1 MFLKSAPQCFSIFL
15 TNSKPKLLTGKQRS
29 LFCFSR
35 KTLHFLL
42 FLHTF
47 KVANFT
53 FLTRWSKAMIGLFT
67 KQVSSSNLTENED
80 VFLCG
85 CTFLAST
92 SVGGWVG
99 PNLPLVQLVTQFWGR
114 NVAFHVSPTPN
125 SPLSL
130 TLIMMISDLFQGG
143 LHKGRSLS
151 EDILRENNAAQQVL

>member
-67 KQVSSSNLTENED
+67 KQVSSSNLTENQD
-80 VFLCG
+80 IFLWG
-85 CTFLAST
+85 CT

-114 NVAFHVSPTPN
+114 NVAFLVSPTPN
-125 SPLSL
+125 SALSL

-151 EDILRENNAAQQVL
+151 EDILRENNAAHQVL